1 MNAPIPGAHHWKHTM
16 GLLDS
21 LIGAAANANA
31 GNSSQGERAAS
42 GGGLP
47 GGLDPHMLIAL
58 VGSVLASAGGLQ
70 GLLAKLQSGG
80 LGDAVQSWIGT
91 GANQPVSGD
100 QLGSALGPDL
110 MGMIAAQL
118 GGSRE
123 QASGT
128 LADLLPGLVDK
139 LTPKG
144 QLPDDNAL
152 GGLGGL
158 GGLGALLGGGQ
169 GGGNA
174 GDLMGM
180 LGGLMGKR

>member
-1 MNAPIPGAHHWKHTM
+1 M

-21 LIGAAANANA
+21 LIGAATD
-31 GNSSQGERAAS
+31 AAS
-42 GGGLP
+42 QQEQRSPAASASGLP
-47 GGLDPHMLIAL
+47 AGLDPQMLIAL
-58 VGSVLASAGGLQ
+58 VGSLLASAGGLQ

-80 LGDAVQSWIGT
+80 LGEAAQSWIGT

-110 MGMIAAQL
+110 MGMIASQL
-118 GGSRE
+118 GGSQA

-128 LADLLPGLVDK
+128 LAELLPGLIDQ

-144 QLPDDNAL
+144 QLPTDND
-152 GGLGGL
+152 LGGL

-169 GGGNA
+169 GANGGA
-174 GDLMGM
+174 ADLMGM
-180 LGGLMGKR
+180 LGGLMQPRR

>member
-1 MNAPIPGAHHWKHTM
+1 M

-21 LIGAAANANA
+21 LIGAATQA
-31 GNSSQGERAAS
+31 GMGSPQGQTSAAGS
-42 GGGLP
+42 GLP
-47 GGLDPHMLIAL
+47 GGMDPQMLMAL
-58 VGSVLASAGGLQ
+58 VGSLLASSGGLQ

-100 QLGSALGPDL
+100 QLGGALGPDL
-110 MGMIAAQL
+110 MGMIASQL
-118 GGSRE
+118 GGSPQ

-128 LADLLPGLVDK
+128 LAEVLPGLIDQ

-144 QLPDDNAL
+144 QLPTDNDL

-158 GGLGALLGGGQ
+158 LGGN
-169 GGGNA
+169 GGNS
-174 GDLMGM
+174 GDLMGA
-180 LGGLMGKR
+180 LGGLLQGRR

>member
-1 MNAPIPGAHHWKHTM
+1 M

-21 LIGAAANANA
+21 LIGAAA
-31 GNSSQGERAAS
+31 EAAS
-42 GGGLP
+42 DSLQGSQRTSPVSADGLP
-47 GGLDPHMLIAL
+47 GGLDPQMLMAL
-58 VGSVLASAGGLQ
+58 VGSLLASSGGLQ

-110 MGMIAAQL
+110 MGMIASQL
-118 GGSRE
+118 GGSPA

-128 LADLLPGLVDK
+128 LADLLPGLIDQ

-144 QLPDDNAL
+144 QLPADHD
-152 GGLGGL
+152 L
-158 GGLGALLGGGQ
+158 GGLGALLGGGGAQ
-169 GGGNA
+169 A
-174 GDLMGM
+174 GSAGSADLMG
-180 LGGLMGKR
+180 LFGLTPPRP